1 MPPVKRQAPLN
12 TVEVRG
18 WWIYPKSGIAIH
30 ESGFWWLRWDL
41 SPLGYLAT
49 AAHGH
54 LDALHLSVWRKGV
67 ALIVDPGT
75 GAYYA
80 SQELRNWLASRAAH
94 NGPCPNPAEL
104 LRRLGPFLW
113 AAHHEAPTITADNRG
128 VVGVLRSAGILL
140 RRRIVNL
147 PDGAGWQVE
156 DECRGQDGRA
166 MEFTTRWQF
175 APGCWVKRLR
185 ERRFLIRR
193 ADVAVEFEVDDR
205 WATVELVEAK
215 EEKVQN
221 LVTPAAANPLEGI
234 VSPAFRKTVWAPYL
248 KLVARPQGDKPCVFT
263 TTFLASAHS

>member
-1 MPPVKRQAPLN
+1 MGEWRMF
-12 TVEVRG
+12 RH
-18 WWIYPKSGIAIH
+18 SGMAMC
-30 ESGFWWLRWDL
+30 ESGMWWLRWDL

-54 LDALHLSVWRKGV
+54 LDALHLSVWRKSV

-80 SQELRNWLASRAAH
+80 DQGLRNWLASRAAH

-113 AAHHEAPTITADNRG
+113 AAHHEAPTITADDRG

-221 LVTPAAANPLEGI
+221 LVTSAAANPFEGI

-263 TTFLASAHS
+263 TTFLASAHA